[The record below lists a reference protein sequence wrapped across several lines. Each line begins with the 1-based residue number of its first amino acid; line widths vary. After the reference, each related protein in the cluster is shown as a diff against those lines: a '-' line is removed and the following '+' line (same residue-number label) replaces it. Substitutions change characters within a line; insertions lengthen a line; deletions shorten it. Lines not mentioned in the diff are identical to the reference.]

1 MAGAG
6 SGLGRDYCLCLLCN
20 GKGFHWGT
28 TIGPKYVAMQIMYR
42 KELIPVLCGDPNLAL
57 MLLPC
62 DDIVK
67 LWSLKDNL
75 FVISWL

>member
-1 MAGAG
+1 
-6 SGLGRDYCLCLLCN
+6 
-20 GKGFHWGT
+20 
-28 TIGPKYVAMQIMYR
+28 MQIMYR